1 MRMMQTTPPRI
12 LRTSLAALGVLTAL
26 TLAGC
31 RRTTDPGEL
40 MGQWRLRQMR
50 VPGSGP
56 VTTIP
61 DPTRFTVEFAADG
74 RLNVRAD
81 CNTCGGQWVL
91 QEDDDLAVSQL
102 ACTLIA
108 CPGAPLDAQFL
119 EILTDARQAEIED
132 GDLEITSSRGGELF
146 LTR

>member
-1 MRMMQTTPPRI
+1 MSTANRTRKT
-12 LRTSLAALGVLTAL
+12 LRASLAALGVLAAL
-26 TLAGC
+26 SIAGC
-31 RRTTDPGEL
+31 RRTTDPAEL

-50 VPGSGP
+50 VPGSGT

-81 CNTCGGQWVL
+81 CNGCGGQWVL

-108 CPGAPLDAQFL
+108 CPGAPLDSQFL
-119 EILTDARQAEIED
+119 AILTDARQAEIED
-132 GDLEITSSRGGELF
+132 GNLEITSSQNGELF